1 MNISVFSGSQCMAFY
16 FKGDQ
21 LFAKR
26 ADVPEEDR
34 DSWTSF
40 LMDLRE
46 PMEIPDLNDFAKF
59 LSTSMVKEKKRCI

>member
-1 MNISVFSGSQCMAFY
+1 MAFY

-46 PMEIPDLNDFAKF
+46 PMEIPDLDDFAKF
-59 LSTSMVKEKKRCI
+59 LSTSMVK

>member
-1 MNISVFSGSQCMAFY
+1 MPFY

-26 ADVPEEDR
+26 ANVPEEDR
-34 DSWTSF
+34 NDWTSF

-46 PMEIPDLNDFAKF
+46 PMEMPDLDHFAKF
-59 LSTSMVKEKKRCI
+59 LTTSMVRKTIAATKYWEL